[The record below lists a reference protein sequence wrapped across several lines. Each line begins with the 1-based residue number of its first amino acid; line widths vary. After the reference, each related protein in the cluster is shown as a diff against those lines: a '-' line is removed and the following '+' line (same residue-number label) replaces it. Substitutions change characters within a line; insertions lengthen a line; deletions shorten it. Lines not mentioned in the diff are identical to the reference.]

1 MEKAIVIF
9 DGFCNF
15 CSRTVDIIINADKND
30 HFRFVASQSESGRAL
45 LLKYGITEVTSVCLI
60 EHDIVYLKS
69 DAALEI
75 AKKLS
80 VPWRWISIFK
90 IVPLAV
96 RDAVYSFIAAR
107 RYRWFGKRENC
118 RVPDEKYRS
127 KFIE

>member
-1 MEKAIVIF
+1 LEKAIVIF